1 VTDWSEYRDEETG
14 AKCWRRCFSTRV
26 RGHITL
32 AGGLQW
38 CVSRRGELP
47 VEWFPAE
54 SLELAKR
61 AAEDFA
67 EHVPDVGPVML
78 MEMLPEGAV
87 WG

>member
-1 VTDWSEYRDEETG
+1 MNWQEHIDLEDG
-14 AKCWRRCFSTRV
+14 AKCWRRYFSTRV

-47 VEWFPAE
+47 LEWFPAE

-61 AAEDFA
+61 AADDFA
-67 EHVPDVGPVML
+67 DFVPDVGPVMM
-78 MEMLPEGAV
+78 MEMLPEGVV